1 MELTVSGEGL
11 ASQSITINTENRA
24 GEDKY
29 LESYDIV
36 KNYYVALGEKPELP
50 KTVEGRYSDGTTA
63 NFNIEWNAYD
73 EEILNTPQIVKLTG
87 KLEGTDIAV
96 VVNVHIIGDVVAME
110 NYSTFT
116 YSGTV
121 PSLPK
126 TVKGYLVD
134 GGDSED
140 FVVNWDL
147 EGKDFTNVGET
158 VVINGKVQLLG
169 KEYPVTASV
178 RIVEAL
184 KNAANISINNET
196 NNDIPKLSQSCT
208 KTSDNLDSIN
218 NGIKNNSSNTNERWT
233 NWGERELTVDG
244 EPKGA
249 YVQLDWSNKHA
260 IDRLDLWLFTDN
272 GAAKLPKKVEIRY
285 KNDA

>member
-96 VVNVHIIGDVVAME
+96 VV
-110 NYSTFT
+110 
-116 YSGTV
+116 
-121 PSLPK
+121 
-126 TVKGYLVD
+126 
-134 GGDSED
+134 
-140 FVVNWDL
+140 
-147 EGKDFTNVGET
+147 
-158 VVINGKVQLLG
+158 
-169 KEYPVTASV
+169 
-178 RIVEAL
+178 
-184 KNAANISINNET
+184 
-196 NNDIPKLSQSCT
+196 
-208 KTSDNLDSIN
+208 
-218 NGIKNNSSNTNERWT
+218 
-233 NWGERELTVDG
+233 
-244 EPKGA
+244 
-249 YVQLDWSNKHA
+249 
-260 IDRLDLWLFTDN
+260 ID
-272 GAAKLPKKVEIRY
+272 
-285 KNDA
+285 